1 MRTVT
6 WSCMII
12 VYAVHGLQN
21 PRRIPPSH
29 DTRKNDSNSSTIL
42 GGQRL
47 TLVNHSL
54 DLYFEHPTLMRSH
67 ANSHSLS
74 ASSPLPSDQ

>member
-1 MRTVT
+1 MTRSARPPLFTL
-6 WSCMII
+6 SR
-12 VYAVHGLQN
+12 A
-21 PRRIPPSH
+21 IPPSH
-29 DTRKNDSNSSTIL
+29 DTRKNESNSSTIF